1 MLANPSIDRSALIAL
16 PLRIIRRPRGRVPL
30 EKRRLAA
37 APPVGLIYDEI
48 VNSDRPPFARPAM
61 TLADFRL
68 IVPPHTPFHADGTLN
83 LSAVEKQAA
92 LFVKHGID
100 GVFVSGSTG
109 EGQSLSGEE
118 NRQMARRWRD
128 LANGT
133 DLEVIIQVGH
143 NSQPEAMALAA
154 HAQQIGADAV
164 AASSPCYF
172 KPANVDALIDFLA
185 PVAAAAGDLP
195 FYFYDIPPLTEVRL
209 PMVEF
214 LQRGKQRIPNLVGLK
229 YSNIDLMQMQQ
240 CVQWNHGEFELLYG
254 SDQTLLAG
262 AALGARGAIGTT
274 YNFAAPLYRRMLAAL
289 ESGDLV
295 TARAEQARSVAMI
308 DLMSRAGGIAGFK
321 AVMQWF
327 GVDCGPVR
335 APLQNLTDTR
345 QDQLHAELTAI
356 GFFEWSQHAVT
367 IADAATA

>member
-1 MLANPSIDRSALIAL
+1 
-16 PLRIIRRPRGRVPL
+16 
-30 EKRRLAA
+30 
-37 APPVGLIYDEI
+37 
-48 VNSDRPPFARPAM
+48 M

-68 IVPPHTPFHADGTLN
+68 IVPPHTPFRVDGSIN
-83 LSAVEKQAA
+83 YSAVEKQAA
-92 LFVKHGID
+92 LFLENGVN

-109 EGQSLSGEE
+109 EGQSLSNEE
-118 NRQMARRWRD
+118 RMKIVERWRE

-133 DLEVIIQVGH
+133 ELEVLVQVGH
-143 NSQPEAMALAA
+143 NSQPDALTLAA

-164 AASSPCYF
+164 AASAPCYF

-209 PMVEF
+209 PMVDF
-214 LQRGKQRIPNLVGLK
+214 LARGKQRIPNLVGLK

-240 CVQWNHGEFELLYG
+240 CIQLNDGEFEVLYG
-254 SDQTLLAG
+254 SDQTLIAG
-262 AALGARGAIGTT
+262 AAMGACGAIGTT

-289 ESGDLV
+289 ERGDLA

-308 DLMSRAGGIAGFK
+308 DVMIRAGGIAGFK
-321 AVMQWF
+321 AVMEWF

-335 APLQNLTDTR
+335 APLENLTVEGKS
-345 QDQLHAELTAI
+345 QLRAELEAI
-356 GFFEWSQHAVT
+356 GFFDWSRQSTV
-367 IADAATA
+367 DVEQPSR